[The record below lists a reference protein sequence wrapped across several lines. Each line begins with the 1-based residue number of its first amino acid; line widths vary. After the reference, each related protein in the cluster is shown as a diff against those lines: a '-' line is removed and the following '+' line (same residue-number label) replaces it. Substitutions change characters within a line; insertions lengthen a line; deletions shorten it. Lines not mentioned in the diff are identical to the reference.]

1 MEKTVEHE
9 PLSADEVA
17 EFRILEEELWR
28 PDTRFNRK
36 RMNELFALDFV
47 EFGGSGRIHSREACL
62 DAKPSP
68 INVQLPLP
76 EFTARRLST
85 NVVQVTYNTRVEID
99 GIVQQRRRSS
109 IWTRTPQSWVIRFHQ
124 GTPYK
129 P

>member
-1 MEKTVEHE
+1 MEKTVEHD
-9 PLSADEVA
+9 PLSPDEVA

-28 PDTRFNRK
+28 PDTRFDRK

-47 EFGGSGRIHSREACL
+47 EFGGSGRIHSREASL
-62 DAKPSP
+62 DAEPSP

-76 EFTARRLST
+76 EFRARRLST

-99 GIVQQRRRSS
+99 GIVQHRRRSS
-109 IWTRTPQSWVIRFHQ
+109 IWTSTLQGWVIRFHQ
-124 GTPYK
+124 GTPYE